1 MERFVEKEGI
11 GFAYQYPHE
20 VYKILADNS
29 FKLLEEKSK
38 RKAKKFLLDS
48 KQLREFI
55 SKVTIAR
62 Q

>member
-11 GFAYQYPHE
+11 GFAYQDPHE
-20 VYKILADNS
+20 VYEILTDNS

-38 RKAKKFLLDS
+38 RKAKEFLLDS
-48 KQLREFI
+48 KQLCDFI
-55 SKVTIAR
+55 SKVIIAR